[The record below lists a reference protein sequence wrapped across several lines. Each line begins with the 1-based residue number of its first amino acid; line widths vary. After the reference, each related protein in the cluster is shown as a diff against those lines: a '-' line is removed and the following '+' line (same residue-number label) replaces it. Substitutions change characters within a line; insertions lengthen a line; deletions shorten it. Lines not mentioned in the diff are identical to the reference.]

1 MKIIFIYI
9 IIIITK
15 LKKYLFRRTP
25 KEIKKYYLLI
35 IFR

>member
-9 IIIITK
+9 IIITK
-15 LKKYLFRRTP
+15 FKKYLFRRTP